1 MMKSENSDE
10 YLKIEGDDSQPLF
23 QALIRDGQ
31 AVQPKGDLRVQE
43 PHFSAPAHDPW

>member
-1 MMKSENSDE
+1 MKSDE
-10 YLKIEGDDSQPLF
+10 QMKIEDGDSQPLF